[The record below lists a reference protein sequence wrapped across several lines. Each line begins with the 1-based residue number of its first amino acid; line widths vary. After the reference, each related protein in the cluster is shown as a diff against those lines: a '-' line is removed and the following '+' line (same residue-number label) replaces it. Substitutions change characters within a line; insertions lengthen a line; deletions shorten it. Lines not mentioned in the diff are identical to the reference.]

1 MKVGIS
7 IGVICCV
14 AVAAYHASCI
24 YRDYKKDADARKK
37 VIKRNKTIQQFF
49 EEKGC

>member
-1 MKVGIS
+1 MKVT

-14 AVAAYHASCI
+14 AAAAYHASCI

-37 VIKRNKTIQQFF
+37 GN
-49 EEKGC
+49 

>member
-1 MKVGIS
+1 MKVT

-14 AVAAYHASCI
+14 AAAVYHAGSI
-24 YRDYKKDADARKK
+24 YRDYKKESEAREK
-37 VIKRNKTIQQFF
+37 VIKRNNTIQKFF

>member
-1 MKVGIS
+1 MKVG

-14 AVAAYHASCI
+14 AAAVYHASCI
-24 YRDYKKDADARKK
+24 YRDHKKDADVRKK
-37 VIKRNKTIQQFF
+37 VIMRNKTIQKFF